1 MRNRRGASLIQVNP
15 QEGVM
20 LISAVPI
27 PADPMAASARSCLAC
42 PVRARTICAPIAAAA
57 IDLVARLKLP
67 PRRIAAGATIYA
79 EQADCAEY
87 FTLLDGWAALT
98 AGMEDG
104 ARLVL
109 DFALPGDFI
118 GFQANPAAPRPQS
131 AIAVTD
137 VRLCPLPRGAVET
150 LLGAAPAVAA
160 HLSHLIAVHEARAH
174 DHLVNSN
181 ARSAR
186 ERLAHLFIE
195 LYFRQRHVLPG
206 LPGETIDLPLTL
218 SLIGDAVGLTGV
230 HISRTLRRLREEGI
244 VQLRRRRL
252 TVIDPDGLIA
262 ASGVEG
268 RPLADE
274 AAEPAGGRA
283 T

>member
-1 MRNRRGASLIQVNP
+1 MPNRPGTSLIQVNSP
-15 QEGVM
+15 EEVM
-20 LISAVPI
+20 PHFAAPI
-27 PADPMAASARSCLAC
+27 PANPTTARARACLVC
-42 PVRARTICAPIAAAA
+42 PVRARTICAPIAPAA
-57 IDLVARLKLP
+57 IDLVARLRLP
-67 PRRIAAGATIYA
+67 PRRIAAGAAIYA

-87 FTLLDGWAALT
+87 FTLLEGWAALT
-98 AGMEDG
+98 AGVEDG

-181 ARSAR
+181 GRSAR

-195 LYFRQRHVLPG
+195 LYFRQRHTLPR
-206 LPGETIDLPLTL
+206 LAGETIDLPLTL
-218 SLIGDAVGLTGV
+218 GLIGDAVGLTGV
-230 HISRTLRRLREEGI
+230 HISRTLRRLREEGV
-244 VQLRRRRL
+244 VQLRHRRL
-252 TVIDPDGLIA
+252 TVIDPDRLIA
-262 ASGVEG
+262 ASGVES
-268 RPLADE
+268 RPLAYE